1 MVPHDLVG
9 PEASGP
15 HGLLTYVSVLFC
27 LPWRPIP
34 ACAKRSNKVAP
45 PQAPVVPCSLPISRE
60 VTDYVDFT
68 GRTDAVESVDIRPR
82 VTGYLVQMPFRE
94 GDEVKS
100 GDLLFVVDPRP
111 YQAQLDQAEG
121 LVKLYQAQLDLSKTT
136 YARDVNISKTP
147 GAVSLQQLDQDR
159 AAVGEAEAQVGRLS
173 RRASRS
179 TS

>member
-1 MVPHDLVG
+1 M
-9 PEASGP
+9 
-15 HGLLTYVSVLFC
+15 
-27 LPWRPIP
+27 
-34 ACAKRSNKVAP
+34 
-45 PQAPVVPCSLPISRE
+45 
-60 VTDYVDFT
+60 TDYVDFT

-94 GDEVKS
+94 GDEVKN

-136 YARDVNISKTP
+136 YARDVNISRRR
-147 GAVSLQQLDQDR
+147 AVSCSNSIKIEPPWAKPKHRWPRTRQ
-159 AAVGEAEAQVGRLS
+159 
-173 RRASRS
+173 ASRS